1 METLAGFS
9 TVAILIALVEL
20 VKKVGLPTQFAPL
33 ASLALGIGLSFLAAG
48 VSVDNLVVGLVLGL
62 SASGLWSGTKSVLG
76 K

>member
-9 TVAILIALVEL
+9 TVAIILALTEL
-20 VKKVGLPTQFAPL
+20 AKRVGVPTQFAPL
-33 ASLALGIGLSFLAAG
+33 VSLALGIGLAFLVAG
-48 VSVDNLVVGLVLGL
+48 LTVDNFVTGLILGL